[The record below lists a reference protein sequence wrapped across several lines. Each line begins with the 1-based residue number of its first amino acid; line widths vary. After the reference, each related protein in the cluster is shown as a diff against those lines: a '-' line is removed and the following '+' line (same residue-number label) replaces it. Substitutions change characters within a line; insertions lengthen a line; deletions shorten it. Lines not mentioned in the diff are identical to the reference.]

1 VRGLIAAL
9 EAISPKLPP
18 DLKVIPGHGVISNL
32 DDVRAYVKRLKE
44 TLAVVEQGVQQGKTL
59 DQLKQEKVLEPWKD
73 LVGRLHLRRCVDRD
87 SLQRPDRQGRHIHQ
101 AQLRSYGVQEA
112 WALTR
117 LRPPTAATLYLR
129 AARRVLGRKP

>member
-59 DQLKQEKVLEPWKD
+59 DQLKQEKVLEPWK
-73 LVGRLHLRRCVDRD
+73 
-87 SLQRPDRQGRHIHQ
+87 
-101 AQLRSYGVQEA
+101 A
-112 WALTR
+112 WSGDFISADALIE
-117 LRPPTAATLYLR
+117 TLYNDLTGKAGTFIR
-129 AARRVLGRKP
+129 HN